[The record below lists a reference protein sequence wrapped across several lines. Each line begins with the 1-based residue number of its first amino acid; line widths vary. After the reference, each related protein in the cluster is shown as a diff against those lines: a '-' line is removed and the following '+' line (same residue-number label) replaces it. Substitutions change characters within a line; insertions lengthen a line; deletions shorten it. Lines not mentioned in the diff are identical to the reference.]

1 MKKIMTALLLAMVVT
16 GCSSVGNEAIKEENQ
31 QTLEQKLVKGVT
43 TKDEVRA
50 AFGDPLDATF
60 HNSGN
65 EMWKYVFTKQSCNAS
80 CYFIYTAWAYSTS
93 SGIQKTLTVL
103 FDDNGKVKNYILSE
117 SEVESEHGLFSG

>member
-1 MKKIMTALLLAMVVT
+1 MMKVIVATLLTIFLV
-16 GCSSVGNEAIKEENQ
+16 GCSSVGNEAIKEENH

-60 HNSGN
+60 HDSGN

-80 CYFIYTAWAYSTS
+80 CYFIYTAWAYSSS

-103 FDDNGKVKNYILSE
+103 FDDTGKVKNYILSE

>member
-1 MKKIMTALLLAMVVT
+1 MKKIIFSLLLTAVLA

-60 HNSGN
+60 HDSGN

-80 CYFIYTAWAYSTS
+80 CYFIYTAWAYSSS
-93 SGIQKTLTVL
+93 SGTQKTLIVL
-103 FDDNGKVKNYILSE
+103 FDDAGKLKNYILSE
-117 SEVESEHGLFSG
+117 SEVESKHGLFSG